1 MSEFALFEP
10 CSWKYVSWT
19 SVFVYVRVYRFHF
32 CRILCTS
39 DQLYVS
45 CHGYCI
51 SCNIVVRKLSAA
63 ILFGLWHVTAPGLFL
78 LTPGYIGVF
87 LRILSGTASF
97 ARNALRSSIS
107 VPIASSI
114 VVQSASVHTLLST
127 SRSTQWS
134 TIRAIG
140 LDALWTCSLQMV
152 SWL

>member
-1 MSEFALFEP
+1 M
-10 CSWKYVSWT
+10 
-19 SVFVYVRVYRFHF
+19 
-32 CRILCTS
+32 
-39 DQLYVS
+39 
-45 CHGYCI
+45 
-51 SCNIVVRKLSAA
+51 VRKLSAA
-63 ILFGLWHVTAPGLFL
+63 ILFGLWLVTAPGLFL
-78 LTPGYIGVF
+78 PTPGYIGVF

-140 LDALWTCSLQMV
+140 LDAL
-152 SWL
+152 